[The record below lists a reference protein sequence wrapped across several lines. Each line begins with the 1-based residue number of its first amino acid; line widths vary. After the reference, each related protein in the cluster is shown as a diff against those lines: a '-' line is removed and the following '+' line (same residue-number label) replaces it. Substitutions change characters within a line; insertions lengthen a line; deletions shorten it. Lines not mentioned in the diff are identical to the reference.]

1 MGVKERLI
9 EALGEMQKAIDE
21 FDALIDP
28 ANRTGSSDY
37 DRWGPKDLLAHSA
50 EWVKRQVMLIKEPEG
65 VEAIED
71 FDALN
76 LSLFERHGDSGW
88 DDLVLM
94 MRDGIEALIYEAIEA
109 DEAVLVG
116 EDQTSGRTMWRGIA
130 FYGILHSLSH
140 MTQALIRSNKS
151 NEAADLMRRMASRL
165 SAIDYNNEWLG
176 TVEFNL
182 ARVLAA
188 TGDIAAV
195 EHTKRAIV
203 FNPNASDWIA
213 NDSDFDTIR
222 EEITTSEP

>member
-21 FDALIDP
+21 FDTLIDP
-28 ANRTGSSDY
+28 SNRTGSNDY
-37 DRWGPKDLLAHSA
+37 ERWGPKDLLAHSA
-50 EWVKRQVMLIKEPEG
+50 EWVKRQVMIVKEPEV

-71 FDALN
+71 FDAMN
-76 LSLFERHGDSGW
+76 LALFERHGDSSW
-88 DDLVLM
+88 DVLVQM
-94 MRDGIEALIYEAIEA
+94 MRDGIEALNYEAIEA

-116 EDQTSGRTMWRGIA
+116 EDQASGRTMWRGIA

-140 MTQALIRSNKS
+140 MTQALIRSNKG
-151 NEAADLMRRMASRL
+151 NEAEELMRRMASRL

-182 ARVLAA
+182 ARVLAL
-188 TGDIAAV
+188 TGDIAAA

-203 FNPNASDWIA
+203 FNPKAAEWIA
-213 NDSDFDTIR
+213 NEADFDSVR
-222 EEITTSEP
+222 DEIAQS